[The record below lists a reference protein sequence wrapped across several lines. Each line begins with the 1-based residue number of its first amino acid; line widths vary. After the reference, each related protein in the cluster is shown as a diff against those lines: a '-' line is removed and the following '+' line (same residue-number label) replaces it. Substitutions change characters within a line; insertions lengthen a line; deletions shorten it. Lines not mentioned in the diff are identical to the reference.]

1 MVVIVLVQPLD
12 FIFFFPFSVVLII
25 PELEPHR
32 EMG

>member
-1 MVVIVLVQPLD
+1 MVVIVVVQPLD
-12 FIFFFPFSVVLII
+12 FLFSFSVVLII